1 MTRTIHIR
9 IGGDAPGKVADMIR
23 RAGDLRPA
31 MNEIGEIVQASI
43 IRNFEDSGRPR
54 WQSLRPSTIEARKKQ
69 NKWPG
74 QILVRT
80 GNLKRIH
87 YKATKQKV
95 TVSPSA
101 QASKYAAL
109 HQFGARAGSFGT
121 VAARVKRHLRSNI
134 RTKSGTLKWGE
145 YINSRLHGR
154 KDAGKVWV
162 KAHTRMVRLPWGDI
176 PARPFMLVQ
185 DEDVADMTE
194 AISDYLI
201 GAGLS

>member
-1 MTRTIHIR
+1 MSQTIHIR
-9 IGGDAPGKVADMIR
+9 IGGDAPGKVAEMIR

-43 IRNFEDSGRPR
+43 IRNFDDGGRPSR
-54 WQSLRPSTIEARKKQ
+54 WRPLKPATIEARKKQ

-74 QILVRT
+74 KILVRT

-87 YKATKQKV
+87 YKATKDRV

-101 QASKYAAL
+101 QAGDYAAV
-109 HQFGARAGSFGT
+109 HQFGARRGSFGT
-121 VAARVKRHLRSNI
+121 VAARVKSHLRNI
-134 RTKSGTLKWGE
+134 R
-145 YINSRLHGR
+145 
-154 KDAGKVWV
+154 GKQVQV
-162 KAHTRMVRLPWGDI
+162 KPHARRMKLPWGDI

-194 AISDYLI
+194 AVSDYLMGTGI
-201 GAGLS
+201 G

>member
-1 MTRTIHIR
+1 MIDTIHIR
-9 IGGDAPGKVADMIR
+9 IGGDAPGKVAEMIR
-23 RAGDLRPA
+23 RAKDLRPA
-31 MNEIGEIVQASI
+31 MNEIGEIVMASVT
-43 IRNFEDSGRPR
+43 RNFDDGGRPR
-54 WQSLRPSTIEARKKQ
+54 RWKKLSPATIEARKKQ

-101 QASKYAAL
+101 QASRYAVL

-121 VAARVKRHLRSNI
+121 VAARVKSHLRNI
-134 RTKSGTLKWGE
+134 R
-145 YINSRLHGR
+145 
-154 KDAGKVWV
+154 GKQVRV
-162 KAHTRMVRLPWGDI
+162 AAHTRRARLPWGDI

-194 AISDYLI
+194 AISDYLM
-201 GAGLS
+201 GGGSTAG